1 MQKLVQPSVQD
12 QRMDFTRGY
21 NMLFGHMSK
30 TIIRRLGN
38 QIIEVVISNCVPKGR
53 ENDDAD
59 T

>member
-1 MQKLVQPSVQD
+1 
-12 QRMDFTRGY
+12 MDFTRGY